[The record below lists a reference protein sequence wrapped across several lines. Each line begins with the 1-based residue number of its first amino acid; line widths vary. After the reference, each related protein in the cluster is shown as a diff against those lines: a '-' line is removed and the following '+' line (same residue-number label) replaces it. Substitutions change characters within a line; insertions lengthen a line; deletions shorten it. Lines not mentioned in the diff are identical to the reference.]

1 VLTRQAE
8 LVAGNPSSNSSAAAK
23 RAHYAW
29 ADIPRALVK
38 QWRAEYRRRQKA
50 IRKLEAD
57 AAKQEPPAAKG
68 VATGD

>member
-1 VLTRQAE
+1 MQSELELLRRRQA
-8 LVAGNPSSNSSAAAK
+8 
-23 RAHYAW
+23 RALYVC

-38 QWRAEYRRRQKA
+38 QWRAEYRRRQKV

-57 AAKQEPPAAKG
+57 AAKQEPPAAQG

>member
-1 VLTRQAE
+1 MESELELQRRRQA
-8 LVAGNPSSNSSAAAK
+8 
-23 RAHYAW
+23 RAHYVW

-38 QWRAEYRRRQKA
+38 QWRAEYRRRQKV

-57 AAKQEPPAAKG
+57 AAKQEPPAAQG